1 MARPVEDAGGDLR
14 YRNALGP
21 GQAGDVVRRRRIDVD
36 DTVRIVRA
44 DGDLV
49 HVDVGR
55 EEQAALF
62 GNGDDGQR
70 VGQVLGADRR
80 AFERIERDID
90 RRTFAAADL
99 FADIEHRR
107 LVALALADH
116 HRALD
121 GEAVEF
127 LPHGIDGGLVGS
139 LFVAASAQ
147 SGSRDRGAFGDAHQ
161 FHGEYPVKT
170 GDNVLGHIHRW
181 KSSFASASARGAL
194 LVSKLHDNSKTRAR
208 QFFERSNINRLKEM

>member
-1 MARPVEDAGGDLR
+1 MPVSSGSVVWMTPATSPSPDQPDRGARRPHGLDELAVPRGRSRMQAVISE

-21 GQAGDVVRRRRIDVD
+21 ANGDVVRRRCIDVD

-49 HVDVGR
+49 HIDVGR

-62 GNGDDGQR
+62 RNRDDGES

-90 RRTFAAADL
+90 RRTFARADFL
-99 FADIEHRR
+99 ADVEHRR
-107 LVALALADH
+107 LVPLTLADH
-116 HRALD
+116 HCALD

-127 LPHGIDGGLVGS
+127 LPHGID
-139 LFVAASAQ
+139 AAWSATRRRRVRE
-147 SGSRDRGAFGDAHQ
+147 SGS
-161 FHGEYPVKT
+161 P
-170 GDNVLGHIHRW
+170 
-181 KSSFASASARGAL
+181 
-194 LVSKLHDNSKTRAR
+194 TRR
-208 QFFERSNINRLKEM
+208 VR